1 MSRRVARE
9 ELFKIVFE
17 SELTEVK
24 IDETLESYML
34 RDETNLNTNEKE
46 FIVKY
51 SKGMA
56 LNDEKVVE
64 TLKNNITGWSLER
77 IGNVEKALL
86 KISTYE
92 ILFEDVPAE
101 IVVNEVVE
109 LAKKYGDEKSHEFIN
124 GVLAKIVAE
133 KNN

>member
-17 SELTEVK
+17 SELNEVK
-24 IDETLESYML
+24 IDETLESYLL
-34 RDETNLNTNEKE
+34 RDDTKLNTNERE
-46 FIVKY
+46 FIEKY
-51 SKGMA
+51 SKGMSI
-56 LNDEKVVE
+56 NDEKVVE

-77 IGNVEKALL
+77 VGSVEKALL
-86 KISTYE
+86 KIATYE
-92 ILFEDVPAE
+92 VLFEDVPAE